1 MFERLPQIYDEVGE
15 LQERID
21 EESRKRDE
29 MEAHLLSYSRENVLY
44 SCPCAAV
51 S

>member
-15 LQERID
+15 LQERVD

-29 MEAHLLSYSRENVLY
+29 MEEHLLNYSRENVRHFR
-44 SCPCAAV
+44 PVAA